1 TTGTGR
7 PGPARSSSWRWYSA
21 ARWRRGPPRAGSS
34 GCTGSPARG
43 PRRDGCRPADLS
55 CDDHRRPGTAP
66 LRRERPFMSRTA
78 ESLAILDRLI
88 PVLEALPREGD
99 TEKILEEA
107 DALRRAV
114 AAFHMEAIRFRMYNV
129 DRMLKLAGN
138 PTEARTIFDE
148 LRQALE
154 RAGFHT
160 RSHAAP

>member
-1 TTGTGR
+1 
-7 PGPARSSSWRWYSA
+7 
-21 ARWRRGPPRAGSS
+21 
-34 GCTGSPARG
+34 
-43 PRRDGCRPADLS
+43 
-55 CDDHRRPGTAP
+55 
-66 LRRERPFMSRTA
+66 MSRTA